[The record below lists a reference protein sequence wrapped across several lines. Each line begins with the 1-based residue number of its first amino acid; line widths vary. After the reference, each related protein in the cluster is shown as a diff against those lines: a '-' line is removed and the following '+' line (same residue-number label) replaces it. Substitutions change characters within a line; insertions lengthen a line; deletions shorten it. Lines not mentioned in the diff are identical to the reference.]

1 MAIYTQRNHLK
12 NYSMLV
18 WVVIPPFSHMMSFSC
33 NSYVQNHAPFDNN
46 DDDVDID
53 HHASDHQEE
62 SGWTTY
68 LEDFSKQYRN
78 HREDSDHQDKNSCS
92 LLGVSPSLVSD
103 AATDAFSGKSFSVKF
118 SAKLKFGKARTKK
131 ICEDDSLED
140 TASSPVNSPKV
151 SQSEHIQTP
160 PRKHD
165 YYVSSSFVMRN
176 TRGMEDHQIQ
186 IQEADGQNMSMMGNL
201 REGNNIN
208 DNNMDLRSRGLCVVP
223 ISTLANFNGRF

>member
-1 MAIYTQRNHLK
+1 MDT
-12 NYSMLV
+12 
-18 WVVIPPFSHMMSFSC
+18 FSC
-33 NSYVQNHAPFDNN
+33 NSYEQNHASFDHH

-68 LEDFSKQYRN
+68 LEDFSKQYRT
-78 HREDSDHQDKNSCS
+78 HREDSDHQDKSSCS

-103 AATDAFSGKSFSVKF
+103 AATDAISSRSFPVKF
-118 SAKLKFGKARTKK
+118 SSKLKFGKARTKK

-140 TASSPVNSPKV
+140 TASSRLIAL
-151 SQSEHIQTP
+151 SQSERIQTP

-165 YYVSSSFVMRN
+165 DYVSSSFVMRN
-176 TRGMEDHQIQ
+176 TRGIEDHLV
-186 IQEADGQNMSMMGNL
+186 ENL
-201 REGNNIN
+201 IEGNNSN

-223 ISTLANFNGRF
+223 ISMLANFNGRF

>member
-1 MAIYTQRNHLK
+1 
-12 NYSMLV
+12 MLV

-33 NSYVQNHAPFDNN
+33 NSYVQNHAPLDNH

-78 HREDSDHQDKNSCS
+78 HREDSDHQDKSSCS

-140 TASSPVNSPKV
+140 TASSPVNSPK
-151 SQSEHIQTP
+151 
-160 PRKHD
+160 
-165 YYVSSSFVMRN
+165 RN

-186 IQEADGQNMSMMGNL
+186 IQEADGQNMSMRGNL